1 LDLSS
6 GKRERVQRA
15 VTALLEEKSIRN
27 TVFTY
32 VNGLTVGIIVTDYR
46 ACTYI
51 EFDPYSVEGTE

>member
-1 LDLSS
+1 M
-6 GKRERVQRA
+6 QRA